1 MSSVA
6 PMVEKWV
13 SACFPGGSESSA
25 RELEE
30 VIKEASDAARDD
42 HDEASAIKW
51 AEGYEFPQR
60 YIDSDV
66 ACLRAAGL
74 DFTKMVKRRLALIS
88 ANRLSR
94 ERIERTL
101 REDNPERNLMLDL
114 AIGMKVHEPEG
125 FVPNGRQPRSPLR
138 SVYCSVAPAV
148 NKMLGAV
155 VEQKLAFLLP
165 LNMAQEHVP
174 NLHLCKAHWTTKK
187 GKASGRPLGDLSN
200 VDGTPINTDETAEA
214 ATSYYGQIK
223 HPTIDGI
230 AAMIQEFWTEAKAAN
245 PSRRWSD
252 LRLWKMDLK
261 GAFTLLSFRPSDVG
275 LFGMLLTNELVYLQL
290 AGIFGWA
297 GTPAA
302 FQVVTRALLWET
314 RHRLESRTVMYVDD
328 IVGICFADQ
337 VESDMAVTRRIC
349 TDLLGPGAVADDKSE
364 SGPRLDVIGYTIDLT
379 KKRVLIA
386 RKNFLTAL
394 HGFMSTDVTRRIN
407 LRQAQRLASWGTRYG
422 KICRVM
428 RPFCSALNRVTWGRA
443 DPHALFLL
451 SSEAVIAIQCWRA
464 MLCLVRYRETE
475 FTRTIESFAP
485 ATPVIVAEFDASLK
499 GAGLIWF
506 ARGGGTEVALGV
518 CAVDLSFLEF
528 GDDSSYQNLAE
539 FIGAIIAVA
548 GQILL
553 GFSGRSLA
561 LRGDSVTANTW
572 AFTERPR
579 GSIVTNAS
587 MVWTLLCLAADI
599 NVTEVTHIAGV
610 DNTNC
615 DFLSRKGTHPTTSV
629 AEDAQRMGL
638 GNVAVLNLCG
648 TDSAIGIVRL
658 CDPRIK
664 LDSEEDFVRFWVQA
678 KTAIDLFLTSA
689 KLRQ

>member
-1 MSSVA
+1 M
-6 PMVEKWV
+6 
-13 SACFPGGSESSA
+13 
-25 RELEE
+25 
-30 VIKEASDAARDD
+30 
-42 HDEASAIKW
+42 
-51 AEGYEFPQR
+51 
-60 YIDSDV
+60 
-66 ACLRAAGL
+66 
-74 DFTKMVKRRLALIS
+74 
-88 ANRLSR
+88 
-94 ERIERTL
+94 
-101 REDNPERNLMLDL
+101 
-114 AIGMKVHEPEG
+114 
-125 FVPNGRQPRSPLR
+125 
-138 SVYCSVAPAV
+138 
-148 NKMLGAV
+148 
-155 VEQKLAFLLP
+155 
-165 LNMAQEHVP
+165 
-174 NLHLCKAHWTTKK
+174 
-187 GKASGRPLGDLSN
+187 
-200 VDGTPINTDETAEA
+200 DGTPINTDETAEA
-214 ATSYYGQIK
+214 ATAYYGQIQ

-230 AAMIQEFWTEAKAAN
+230 AAMIQEFWTEAKTAD
-245 PSRRWSD
+245 PFRQWSD

-302 FQVVTRALLWET
+302 FQVVTRAILWET
-314 RHRLESRTVMYVDD
+314 QHRLQSRTVMYVDD
-328 IVGICFADQ
+328 IVGVGFVDQ

-349 TDLLGPGAVADDKSE
+349 TDLLGPDAVADDKSE
-364 SGPRLDVIGYTIDLT
+364 SASRLDVIGYTIDLT
-379 KKRVLIA
+379 KERVLIA

-394 HGFMSTDVTRRIN
+394 YGFMSTDVTRRIN

-428 RPFCSALNRVTWGRA
+428 RPFCSALNRVTWGRT
-443 DPHALFLL
+443 DPHALFFL

-485 ATPVIVAEFDASLK
+485 TTPVIVAEFDASLK

-610 DNTNC
+610 DNKNC
-615 DFLSRKGTHPTTSV
+615 DFLSRKGTHPTTSI
-629 AEDAQRMGL
+629 AEDVQRMGL
-638 GNVAVLNLCG
+638 GNVAVLDLCG
-648 TDSAIGIVRL
+648 ADSAIDIVRL
-658 CDPRIK
+658 CDPRVK

-678 KTAIDLFLTSA
+678 KTAIDMFLTSTQQGHQ
-689 KLRQ
+689 LDRPGEH